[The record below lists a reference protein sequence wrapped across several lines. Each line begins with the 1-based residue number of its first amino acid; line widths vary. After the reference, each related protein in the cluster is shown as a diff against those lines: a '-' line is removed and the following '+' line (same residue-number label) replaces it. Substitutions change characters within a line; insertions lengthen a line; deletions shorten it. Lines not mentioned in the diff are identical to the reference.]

1 MNRYFYKSN
10 FVSISDEMHQY
21 FSQNINYQ
29 PVIIVD
35 ETRLFPENV
44 CRVEKDYWKIW
55 KIPLEKR
62 ILRTKFCLSP
72 YFSRYAGG
80 KPLRP
85 CHPYVAILSR
95 KRISPCSR
103 SLYLLGNKWHRR
115 RSNDENSRLFD
126 REFSKFPHISGYDPD

>member
-1 MNRYFYKSN
+1 MS
-10 FVSISDEMHQY
+10 SGEG
-21 FSQNINYQ
+21 
-29 PVIIVD
+29 
-35 ETRLFPENV
+35 LLENL
-44 CRVEKDYWKIW
+44 D
-55 KIPLEKR
+55 IPLEKR

-103 SLYLLGNKWHRR
+103 VACICLETNGIVDDRTTRTRACLIASFR
-115 RSNDENSRLFD
+115 NSFISPDTIRIKTWSEK
-126 REFSKFPHISGYDPD
+126 REASPLIRAAHFHNCPSRD

>member
-1 MNRYFYKSN
+1 MS
-10 FVSISDEMHQY
+10 SGEGLLEDL
-21 FSQNINYQ
+21 
-29 PVIIVD
+29 D
-35 ETRLFPENV
+35 
-44 CRVEKDYWKIW
+44 
-55 KIPLEKR
+55 IPLEKR

-126 REFSKFPHISGYDPD
+126 REFSKFSHISGYDPA